1 MDEEQPEHESVAR
14 IQTRLKSGGK
24 PPKKK
29 KERKEEGTREIR
41 RAAKAAKSRGGRPK
55 RCFRGCLCPGLRAA
69 AAVGA
74 GRAAVTLAAEGVTD
88 AAGTGHGPVSGAGA
102 GHPAAVVQRHP
113 LPCQWQSQGT
123 VGAKSRRR
131 SFMEEQGLLW
141 PRPRFPLLQRPLF
154 SNGLNNSAEP
164 KWRPPAHGSRSLG
177 SNPRKP
183 GASRLGASVAVAVPA
198 NGTRAGA
205 SKGRRAGTN
214 GPRRTKAVIG
224 PNQTPRTSLRREAKF
239 LPQRQLPPVKIL
251 TKWRWPQRKRLRRLQ
266 LGRLSAR
273 KRAST
278 PIYGRRP
285 RSRPWLIPIGLCV
298 LGSWSRMAA

>member
-24 PPKKK
+24 PPPKKK
-29 KERKEEGTREIR
+29 KRKRKEEGTRETR

-55 RCFRGCLCPGLRAA
+55 RCCRGCLCPGLRAA

-113 LPCQWQSQGT
+113 LTCQWQSQGT

-141 PRPRFPLLQRPLF
+141 PRPRFPPLQRPLF
-154 SNGLNNSAEP
+154 RNGLNNSAEP
-164 KWRPPAHGSRSLG
+164 KWRPPAHGSG
-177 SNPRKP
+177 SIGSHPRRP
-183 GASRLGASVAVAVPA
+183 GGSRLGASVAVAVPA
-198 NGTRAGA
+198 NGTRAWGQQRE
-205 SKGRRAGTN
+205 KGWNKWPKKDEGRDWAKPDPKDKPPEGGEVFAAAPAAPGGDPYQVAEATKEEIEAAAARQAEREEEGLPRPSMAGGRAAG
-214 GPRRTKAVIG
+214 
-224 PNQTPRTSLRREAKF
+224 
-239 LPQRQLPPVKIL
+239 
-251 TKWRWPQRKRLRRLQ
+251 
-266 LGRLSAR
+266 LG
-273 KRAST
+273 
-278 PIYGRRP
+278 
-285 RSRPWLIPIGLCV
+285 
-298 LGSWSRMAA
+298 

>member
-1 MDEEQPEHESVAR
+1 MDEERPEHESVAR

-24 PPKKK
+24 PPQKK

-113 LPCQWQSQGT
+113 LTCQWQSQGT
-123 VGAKSRRR
+123 VGAKSRRHGGTGPAVA
-131 SFMEEQGLLW
+131 QA
-141 PRPRFPLLQRPLF
+141 PLP
-154 SNGLNNSAEP
+154 P
-164 KWRPPAHGSRSLG
+164 PPASGGLQLIGSRSLG
-177 SNPRKP
+177 SHSRKP
-183 GASRLGASVAVAVPA
+183 GASRLGASVAVWP
-198 NGTRAGA
+198 
-205 SKGRRAGTN
+205 KKDEGRDW
-214 GPRRTKAVIG
+214 
-224 PNQTPRTSLRREAKF
+224 AK
-239 LPQRQLPPVKIL
+239 PDPKDKPPEGGEVFAAAP
-251 TKWRWPQRKRLRRLQ
+251 TAPEEDPW
-266 LGRLSAR
+266 
-273 KRAST
+273 AST

-285 RSRPWLIPIGLCV
+285 HSRPWLIPIGLCV